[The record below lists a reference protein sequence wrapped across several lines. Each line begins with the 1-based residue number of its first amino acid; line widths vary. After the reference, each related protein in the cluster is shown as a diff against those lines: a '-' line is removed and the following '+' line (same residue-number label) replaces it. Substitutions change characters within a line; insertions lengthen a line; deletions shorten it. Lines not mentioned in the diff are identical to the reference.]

1 MSEAGE
7 HRPVD
12 AARYR
17 VTVDSRELVID
28 VTEGDGGLTVRVNE
42 GQPRLATVRQAR
54 GDALYAFVAD
64 GRAFA
69 ALVDG
74 REGEYTVVLDGQT
87 MQVGVEDERAARLA
101 RASGGGQ
108 RAAADANVAAPMPG
122 LVVAVNV
129 EPGQRVF
136 KGASLVVLQAM
147 KMENDLTARADGTI
161 KEVLVGPGQTVEQG
175 QTLLTLE

>member
-1 MSEAGE
+1 MSEAAE

-12 AARYR
+12 VTRYR
-17 VTVDSRELVID
+17 VTVSSRELVVD
-28 VTEGDGGLTVRVNE
+28 VVEDTGGLSVRVGE
-42 GQPRLATVRQAR
+42 GGPRPATIRRVHR
-54 GDALYAFVAD
+54 GALYAFVVG

-74 REGEYTVVLDGQT
+74 RDGEYTVVMDGET
-87 MQVGVEDERAARLA
+87 IDVGVQDERAARLA
-101 RASGGGQ
+101 QASGEGQ
-108 RAAADANVAAPMPG
+108 RALAQATVTAPMPG

-129 EPGQRVF
+129 EPRQVVS
-136 KGASLVVLQAM
+136 KGESLVVLQAM